1 MATLNLTKTFVTLPA
16 TGAYVA
22 GQTGRGR
29 GEGYASPGDV
39 RSYVG
44 GRQRSIAQEGERGT
58 YTFVMLRLTRT
69 DVETLRTWMGQVVQ
83 VRDNKGRRFYGVY
96 FDVEIIEYIDARY
109 NVSIKLTVVTQTEGV

>member
-29 GEGYASPGDV
+29 GEG
-39 RSYVG
+39 YVG